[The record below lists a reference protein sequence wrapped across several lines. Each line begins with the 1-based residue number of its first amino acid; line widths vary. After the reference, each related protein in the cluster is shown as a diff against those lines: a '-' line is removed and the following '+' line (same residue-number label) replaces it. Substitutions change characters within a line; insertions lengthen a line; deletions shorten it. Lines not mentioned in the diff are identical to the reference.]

1 MPSSSS
7 PPSLAGALAPIALT
21 MALLM
26 VQIFVLSGP
35 PHIPLI
41 LGTGIAALFGLVRG
55 CRWGDIQEGIVSAAA
70 TSIPVVFIFLLVGM
84 TIGTWILA
92 GTVPLMITLGVK
104 WISLSAFLPVCCL
117 VCAVVSVFTGTSW
130 GTVGTLGL
138 ALMTIGASL
147 DIPPAITAG
156 AVVSG
161 AWFGDKISPLSDTTN
176 YTAAVAGTDLYT
188 HIRNLIPTTLPS
200 LLLALLIYAVL
211 GSAYVSE
218 SASTASAAG
227 TGEVL
232 NSLFRLNVFVL
243 FPPVVIGVTIVRKV
257 PPIPGIFLGVVA
269 AALVALSVQGASF
282 ADVADAMMNGFVSD
296 TGNAQIDAL
305 LTKGGLMSMMWVISL
320 IIIALAFGGALE
332 KTGCLETIVR
342 ELLGRLQGRA
352 QLITGALLTTFG
364 FNLASNAFVAYT
376 IPGRLFADA
385 FAAESLAPAALSR
398 VMEDGATM
406 SAPLIPWNSGG
417 AFVSGALGV
426 PALAYAPFAFANWL
440 APLFSLLWA
449 WTGFFIPTLDDSQG
463 AQPAPEHH

>member
-1 MPSSSS
+1 MPSSSFGS
-7 PPSLAGALAPIALT
+7 
-21 MALLM
+21 

-104 WISLSAFLPVCCL
+104 WISLSAFLPVCCR
-117 VCAVVSVFTGTSW
+117 AVVSVFTGTSW

-138 ALMTIGASL
+138 ALMAIGASL

-200 LLLALLIYAVL
+200 LVAGSVDLRGPGFCLCFRVRQYCVSGRHRRSAEQLVQAECFRAV
-211 GSAYVSE
+211 SAC
-218 SASTASAAG
+218 G
-227 TGEVL
+227 
-232 NSLFRLNVFVL
+232 
-243 FPPVVIGVTIVRKV
+243 P
-257 PPIPGIFLGVVA
+257 
-269 AALVALSVQGASF
+269 LSVQGASF
-282 ADVADAMMNGFVSD
+282 ADVAHAMMNGFVSD
-296 TGNAQIDAL
+296 TGNTQIDAL

-426 PALAYAPFAFANWL
+426 PARLRVFTGTSWGTAYWRCHLPVQWFPAPFGDKIS
-440 APLFSLLWA
+440 PLSDTTNYTAADLS
-449 WTGFFIPTLDDSQG
+449 GI
-463 AQPAPEHH
+463 